1 MVRGPWRPGE
11 HQGREAVMAEERS
24 RAWAGW
30 IAFAAVIMI
39 VNSLINILQGMV
51 ALLDDERVVA
61 TPDAFVLV
69 DLTAWGWALVG
80 FGVVMLT
87 VGGFL
92 LAGKNWTRIVA
103 VVVIGLHAV
112 VQVVSLG
119 AYPVWSLL
127 MIALDTVVLVAL
139 IAYWEPAAEEL
150 RLQNERAGPAGF
162 PPGEFPHEARSH
174 GTRIS

>member
-1 MVRGPWRPGE
+1 
-11 HQGREAVMAEERS
+11 MAEERS

-39 VNSLINILQGMV
+39 VNSLINVLQGLV

-61 TPDAFVLV
+61 TPDSFVLV
-69 DLTAWGWALVG
+69 DLTAWGWALVI
-80 FGVVMLT
+80 FGGIMLT

-92 LAGKNWTRIVA
+92 LAGQNWARIAA

-112 VQVVSLG
+112 AQVVSLG

-127 MIALDTVVLVAL
+127 MVALDTVVLFAL
-139 IAYWEPAAEEL
+139 ITRWPEAAEEL
-150 RLQNERAGPAGF
+150 RLQNERVGPAGL
-162 PPGEFPHEARSH
+162 PPGEFPHEVRSH

>member
-1 MVRGPWRPGE
+1 MT
-11 HQGREAVMAEERS
+11 EERS

-30 IAFAAVIMI
+30 IAFAAVIMV

-69 DLTAWGWALVG
+69 DLTSWGWALVG
-80 FGVVMLT
+80 FGIVMLT

-92 LAGKNWTRIVA
+92 LAGRNWARIVA

-127 MIALDTVVLVAL
+127 MIALDTVVLFALVAR
-139 IAYWEPAAEEL
+139 WGSAAEEL
-150 RLQNERAGPAGF
+150 RYQNERVGPAGL
-162 PPGEFPHEARSH
+162 PHGEFPHEARSH